1 MTLIASTNWDVIVVG
16 TGPAG
21 IGSATAL
28 AERGLR
34 VLALDEAPAP
44 GGLIWRGIEK
54 SPTSRAAMLGPD
66 YLAGR
71 EPVAR
76 LRASGASLAFS
87 TGLWRAEADGTV
99 WLRGADGI
107 SRHRGRHLL
116 LATGAMERPVPCPG
130 WTLPG
135 VTTVGGLQ
143 ILLKREG
150 LLPEGPLVLAGTGPL
165 VYLYAAQCVAA
176 GKQDITL
183 LDTAD
188 PAAMMR
194 ALRHLPRA
202 LLGRGT
208 TYLAK
213 GVRLM
218 LTLRWAGIAH
228 HSRVRDLRIGSG
240 PRDGLTMECRIGGR
254 HRRFEAAR
262 IGLHQGVIPETHLSR
277 ALGCAHDWSE
287 EAQAFLPRRDSG
299 LRSSLERVYIAGDGG
314 RIGGAT
320 AALLEGRL
328 AACGIL
334 ARDGRG
340 SASDADREARRLRK
354 EIASHLAPRPFLDR
368 IYRPHAEILA
378 PPDEVIVCRCEE
390 VRANEIRAAI
400 ADGASGPNQ
409 IKAFLRTGMGPCQGR
424 MCGPVLGALCSA
436 ERALSMDQVVMLSVR
451 DPLRP
456 VSVGELAALDDN
468 EC

>member
-1 MTLIASTNWDVIVVG
+1 MTLTASTNWDVIVIG

-21 IGSATAL
+21 IGGATAL

-44 GGLIWRGIEK
+44 GGLIWRGIER
-54 SPTSRAAMLGPD
+54 SPAARAALLGPD

-71 EPVAR
+71 DPVAR
-76 LRASGASLAFS
+76 LRASGATLAFS

-107 SRHRGRHLL
+107 SRHHGRQLL
-116 LATGAMERPVPCPG
+116 LATGAMERPAPCPG

-143 ILLKREG
+143 LLLKREG

-165 VYLYAAQCVAA
+165 VYLFAAQCVAA
-176 GKQDITL
+176 GKRDLTL

-188 PAAMMR
+188 PAAMMP
-194 ALRHLPRA
+194 ALAHLQQA
-202 LLGRGT
+202 LFGKGAG
-208 TYLAK
+208 YLTK
-213 GVRLM
+213 GLRLL
-218 LTLRWAGIAH
+218 LTLRRAGIVH
-228 HSRVRDLRIGSG
+228 HTRVRDLRIEAG
-240 PRDGLTMECRIGGR
+240 PEDGLTIDCRIGR
-254 HRRFEAAR
+254 RRRRFEAAR
-262 IGLHQGVIPETHLSR
+262 IGLHEGVIPETHLSR
-277 ALGCAHDWSE
+277 SLGCAHDWSQ
-287 EAQAFLPRRDSG
+287 EAQAFLPRRDTE
-299 LRSSLERVYIAGDGG
+299 LRSSLERVFIAGDGG
-314 RIGGAT
+314 RIGGAM

-334 ARDGRG
+334 SRDGRG
-340 SASDADREARRLRK
+340 SASDAEREARRLRK
-354 EIASHLAPRPFLDR
+354 EIAAHLAPRPFLDR
-368 IYRPHAEILA
+368 LYRPRAETLA
-378 PPDEVIVCRCEE
+378 PPNEAIVCRCEE
-390 VRANEIRAAI
+390 VRAEDIRAAI

-424 MCGPVLGALCSA
+424 MCGPVLSALCSS
-436 ERALSMDQVVMLSVR
+436 ERAQAMDDVGMLTVR

-456 VSVGELAALDDN
+456 ISVGELAALDEGD
-468 EC
+468 C